1 VFLKQQQQRLTG
13 EGNEGEREVEEGRRI
28 KGNKK
33 RMGGRD
39 EMRKERTHMKE

>member
-1 VFLKQQQQRLTG
+1 MRGKER
-13 EGNEGEREVEEGRRI
+13 EREVEVGRRI

-39 EMRKERTHMKE
+39 EMRKDTVSALW